1 MQGFGLLAS
10 ILIGGIAGWAAE
22 KLMKADHGLL
32 TNIVVGIVGALI
44 GNGILTFVTGRT
56 LGGLFGQLIVAAA
69 GACLLIWAYR
79 ALRGR

>member
-1 MQGFGLLAS
+1 MAGFGLLGT
-10 ILIGGIAGWAAE
+10 ILVGGLAGWIAE

-32 TNIVVGIVGALI
+32 TNIAVGIIGALI

-56 LGGLFGQLIVAAA
+56 LGGVPGQLIVAAA